1 MFGSGEAAKKIEVV
15 CKARANVTERLVIGI
30 GSSGAMELP
39 HLNDQRYQQACAPR
53 WRPTNFQAYGQQ
65 LMSSPVG
72 LGLGPSVRGGVVSEG
87 DQPPKFMLDE
97 SMLTDLM
104 DLDPLSDQLGD
115 GWGMGGNNQGGD
127 YGMPC
132 LNYFTSSS
140 SPIASGVSP
149 MYSNGNSNINIS
161 IASNHH
167 QQQHEYLPPQH
178 HHASDANSHSSTPVS
193 LSFTQRAATSASDS
207 AGSVGSLTHMLLSDN
222 KLGAED
228 TSSKDHASLNSSSLR
243 CSYVR
248 NASAVPGSQGG
259 SPDAARKNSSPS
271 SQCGNQREEEKSLG
285 EVKDSERIKLQ
296 TDDQVGSRKSRG
308 ILRGPRPPFLLR
320 DRMTQALR
328 FIGRLRVDMLA
339 QVWMPVTKGNKTYLT
354 SKEQPYV
361 LEHKNDQLWLYR
373 SISESFEFPI
383 EKELGSVLGLPG
395 RVFQNQIPEWTPNVQ
410 FYTSQEYSR
419 VKEAQRCDVRGSIAV
434 PVFDPLTRKCLA
446 VIELVGRAEKVQY
459 GPDLEI
465 IHRALQVILSTSPL
479 MIGY

>member
-1 MFGSGEAAKKIEVV
+1 M
-15 CKARANVTERLVIGI
+15 TEWLVIGI

-39 HLNDQRYQQACAPR
+39 QSNDQRYQQQACAPR

-65 LMSSPVG
+65 WTMSSPVG
-72 LGLGPSVRGGVVSEG
+72 LGLGPPMRVGGVVTEG

-97 SMLTDLM
+97 SMLTELM

-127 YGMPC
+127 YGIMPC
-132 LNYFTSSS
+132 LNYFNS
-140 SPIASGVSP
+140 SPSPIIASGLSP
-149 MYSNGNSNINIS
+149 MYSNGNSNIINTS
-161 IASNHH
+161 IASNHQ
-167 QQQHEYLPPQH
+167 QQQHEYLPQH
-178 HHASDANSHSSTPVS
+178 HHDASDANSHSSPVS
-193 LSFTQRAATSASDS
+193 LSFAQRAAATSACES

-222 KLGAED
+222 NFGAED

-243 CSYVR
+243 SCSYVR
-248 NASAVPGSQGG
+248 NASGVQGSQGG
-259 SPDAARKNSSPS
+259 KNSSPS
-271 SQCGNQREEEKSLG
+271 SQCGNQREEEKSHG
-285 EVKDSERIKLQ
+285 EVKDSGRVKVH
-296 TDDQVGSRKSRG
+296 TDDQMGNRKSRG
-308 ILRGPRPPFLLR
+308 ILRGPGPPLLLR

-383 EKELGSVLGLPG
+383 EKEPGNVLGLPG

-419 VKEAQRCDVRGSIAV
+419 VKEAQRCDVRGSIGV